1 MPEARLLCRSFVAAL
16 VCSEGSSARKLTLDR
31 ASRQCQAGA
40 DHQWPQDTPTMP
52 TKPKVAVI
60 GTGGTITSLSGIGP
74 LDLFEYTSS
83 GRMLEAD
90 EMVERYKEVR
100 EVADAIPIRFKA
112 IPSTA
117 VAFPEWKAVVLA
129 ADKAFADHPDLAGI
143 VVLHGTATLEE
154 TAYALNLTAKVT
166 VPIVLVGAQRPA
178 SALSGDAGLNL
189 VNAIRV
195 AGHPS
200 SRGQGVL
207 VCLNDEIQAAREVT
221 KTSTARLQTFRTPDF
236 GVLGHADGDRIA
248 YYRQPIRRRAPDTE
262 FDIRSLDRLPRV
274 DIAYSY
280 AGDDGTAIRAFI
292 QAGAK
297 GIVLAAFAPGLL
309 SPPEM
314 EAAKEAVA
322 AGIVVVAST
331 RAGSGR
337 AFHPQKSREAGFVS
351 GDNLTPQ
358 KARILLAMALT
369 RTRDAAD
376 ISRMFATY

>member
-1 MPEARLLCRSFVAAL
+1 MA
-16 VCSEGSSARKLTLDR
+16 
-31 ASRQCQAGA
+31 
-40 DHQWPQDTPTMP
+40 

-90 EMVERYKEVR
+90 EMVERYADVRQVAEV
-100 EVADAIPIRFKA
+100 VPIRFKA

-129 ADKAFADHPDLAGI
+129 AEKAVADHPDLAGI

-154 TAYALNLTAKVT
+154 TAYALNLTAKVN
-166 VPIVLVGAQRPA
+166 VPIVVVGAQRPA

-189 VNAIRV
+189 VNAVRV
-195 AGHPS
+195 AGHPA
-200 SRGQGVL
+200 SRGLGVL

-236 GVLGHADGDRIA
+236 GVLGHADGDAIT
-248 YYRQPIRRRAPDTE
+248 YYRQPMRRRAPDTE
-262 FDIRSLDRLPRV
+262 FDIRGLDALPRV

-280 AGDDGTAIRAFI
+280 AGDDGTAIRAFVA
-292 QAGAK
+292 AGAK

-322 AGIVVVAST
+322 AGVVVAAST

-337 AFHPQKSREAGFVS
+337 TFHPQRSREAGFLAA
-351 GDNLTPQ
+351 DNLTPQ
-358 KARILLAMALT
+358 KARILLALALT
-369 RTRDAAD
+369 RTSDKAEIA
-376 ISRMFATY
+376 RMFATY